1 MNNNFKSNP
10 NMFKNNFNNP
20 ANTANPGINK
30 TLSSNQPTNLNLG
43 SNNLNSGKQNFGT
56 VMPKKDNPFK
66 KIPKQTGEG
75 KQVMNSQGQ
84 NIIHNNER
92 GIKPF

>member
-1 MNNNFKSNP
+1 
-10 NMFKNNFNNP
+10 
-20 ANTANPGINK
+20 
-30 TLSSNQPTNLNLG
+30 
-43 SNNLNSGKQNFGT
+43 
-56 VMPKKDNPFK
+56 MPKKDNPFK